1 MAQAGDKQSGPVAPR
16 TRYTTPQLKK
26 FGSVQANTAS
36 GSRGST
42 ENKGND
48 FQPSK
53 VRL

>member
-1 MAQAGDKQSGPVAPR
+1 MAQAGDNQSGPGTSRA
-16 TRYTTPQLKK
+16 RYTSPQLKK

-48 FQPSK
+48 AQPTK
-53 VRL
+53 VRP